1 MKLAR
6 TLNVSAV
13 LICAAMLLSACASTE
28 TAGELIRQSSAD
40 RDSSEVTQ
48 GEIERDSGLLAL
60 MQEVNLDP
68 CPTQEPNPDT
78 ANPGLPDQVFDCL
91 GDSSQISLAKL
102 RGMPMVINVWASWCP
117 PCIAELPLLEKM
129 SQELTGQVDFI
140 GINLEDNPTKALQLM
155 QDFNIKYPSVFD
167 PAGDTRAPLTI
178 LGPPVTY
185 FVTSNGIIAGRW
197 DGAIPDQET
206 FDTLLKQFLG
216 VTS

>member
-13 LICAAMLLSACASTE
+13 LICAAMLLSACARTE

-197 DGAIPDQET
+197 DGEIPDQET

>member
-13 LICAAMLLSACASTE
+13 LICAAILLSACASTE

-48 GEIERDSGLLAL
+48 GEINRDSGLLAL

-78 ANPGLPDQVFDCL
+78 ANPGLPEQVFDCL

-155 QDFNIKYPSVFD
+155 QDFDIKYPSVFD

>member
-1 MKLAR
+1 MKFTR
-6 TLNVSAV
+6 TLNISVV
-13 LICAAMLLSACASTE
+13 LICAAILLSACASTE
-28 TAGELIRQSSAD
+28 TAGELIRESSAD
-40 RDSSEVTQ
+40 RDSSEVMQ
-48 GEIERDSGLLAL
+48 GELKRDSGLLAL

-155 QDFNIKYPSVFD
+155 QDFDIKYPSVFD

-216 VTS
+216 VTP

>member
-1 MKLAR
+1 MKFAR
-6 TLNVSAV
+6 TLNISVV
-13 LICAAMLLSACASTE
+13 LICAAILLSACASTE
-28 TAGELIRQSSAD
+28 TAGELIRESSAD
-40 RDSSEVTQ
+40 RDSSEVMQ
-48 GEIERDSGLLAL
+48 GELKRDSGLLAL

-155 QDFNIKYPSVFD
+155 QDFDIKYPAVFD

-216 VTS
+216 VTP

>member
-1 MKLAR
+1 MKPAR

-13 LICAAMLLSACASTE
+13 LICAAILLSACASSE

-40 RDSSEVTQ
+40 QDSSEVTQ
-48 GEIERDSGLLAL
+48 GEIERDSELLAL
-60 MQEVNLDP
+60 MQEVNLNP
-68 CPTQEPNPDT
+68 CPTQESNPDT
-78 ANPGLPDQVFDCL
+78 ANPGLPEQVFDCL
-91 GDSSQISLAKL
+91 GDSSKISLAKL
-102 RGMPMVINVWASWCP
+102 RGMPKVINVWASWCP
-117 PCIAELPLLEKM
+117 PCIAELPLLEIM

-155 QDFNIKYPSVFD
+155 QDFDIKYPSVFD
-167 PAGDTRAPLTI
+167 PVGDTRAPLTI

-197 DGAIPDQET
+197 DGAIPDRET

>member
-155 QDFNIKYPSVFD
+155 QDFDIKYPSVFD
-167 PAGDTRAPLTI
+167 PTGDTRAPLTI

>member
-68 CPTQEPNPDT
+68 CPTQAPNPDT

-91 GDSSQISLAKL
+91 ATARKFHLPNCAE
-102 RGMPMVINVWASWCP
+102 CP
-117 PCIAELPLLEKM
+117 
-129 SQELTGQVDFI
+129 
-140 GINLEDNPTKALQLM
+140 
-155 QDFNIKYPSVFD
+155 
-167 PAGDTRAPLTI
+167 
-178 LGPPVTY
+178 
-185 FVTSNGIIAGRW
+185 W
-197 DGAIPDQET
+197 
-206 FDTLLKQFLG
+206 
-216 VTS
+216 

>member
-1 MKLAR
+1 MKPAR

-13 LICAAMLLSACASTE
+13 LICAAILLSACASSE
-28 TAGELIRQSSAD
+28 TAGDLIRQSSAD
-40 RDSSEVTQ
+40 QDSSEVTQ
-48 GEIERDSGLLAL
+48 GEIERDSELLAL
-60 MQEVNLDP
+60 MQEVNLNP
-68 CPTQEPNPDT
+68 CPTQESNPDN
-78 ANPGLPDQVFDCL
+78 ANPGLPEQVFDCL

-102 RGMPMVINVWASWCP
+102 RGMPIVINVWASWCP

-155 QDFNIKYPSVFD
+155 QDFDIKYPSVFD
-167 PAGDTRAPLTI
+167 PVGDTRAPLTI

-197 DGAIPDQET
+197 DGAIPDRET

>member
-1 MKLAR
+1 
-6 TLNVSAV
+6 
-13 LICAAMLLSACASTE
+13 
-28 TAGELIRQSSAD
+28 
-40 RDSSEVTQ
+40 
-48 GEIERDSGLLAL
+48 
-60 MQEVNLDP
+60 
-68 CPTQEPNPDT
+68 
-78 ANPGLPDQVFDCL
+78 
-91 GDSSQISLAKL
+91 
-102 RGMPMVINVWASWCP
+102 MPKVINVWASWCP

-197 DGAIPDQET
+197 DGEIPDQET

>member
-1 MKLAR
+1 MKPAR

-13 LICAAMLLSACASTE
+13 LICAAILLSACASSE

-40 RDSSEVTQ
+40 QDSSEVTQ
-48 GEIERDSGLLAL
+48 GEIERDSELLAL

-78 ANPGLPDQVFDCL
+78 ANPGLPEQVFDCL

-117 PCIAELPLLEKM
+117 PCIAELPLLEIM

-155 QDFNIKYPSVFD
+155 QDFDIKYPSVFD
-167 PAGDTRAPLTI
+167 PVGDTRAPLTI

-197 DGAIPDQET
+197 DGAIPDRET